1 MSTQTRPVDRWL
13 AQGGRAHRLVTCDPA
28 LSSGSISVSRGGS
41 ISVSAKA
48 SVAPVAQRI
57 GKWRLWPLD
66 VLLCETNAVLWNSS
80 ATIVTAA
87 RMLLRFWLRT
97 TPALRNAREI
107 MNTTRPKLTLKKP
120 VPTPTINEA
129 PKPAPKPKHP
139 DQGEK
144 EQLRLENIRRQEE
157 LRALRKPRLEKVK
170 LFVSDYLANK
180 SVITEVVVINSVE
193 CFRPLAI
200 RTRQAIASV
209 IRGQPEFQ
217 DCSNTLISEAIS
229 DVLSLHV
236 AKEEYQNGLFQFNER
251 FDLDGAVQGK
261 VTDGQKKKAALRRG
275 NQSIEQG

>member
-1 MSTQTRPVDRWL
+1 
-13 AQGGRAHRLVTCDPA
+13 
-28 LSSGSISVSRGGS
+28 
-41 ISVSAKA
+41 
-48 SVAPVAQRI
+48 
-57 GKWRLWPLD
+57 
-66 VLLCETNAVLWNSS
+66 
-80 ATIVTAA
+80 
-87 RMLLRFWLRT
+87 
-97 TPALRNAREI
+97 

-129 PKPAPKPKHP
+129 PKPAPKPKHL
-139 DQGEK
+139 DQAEK
-144 EQLRLENIRRQEE
+144 EQLQLVNIRQQEE

-193 CFRPLAI
+193 CLRPLAI
-200 RTRQAIASV
+200 RTRRAITSV

-217 DCSNTLISEAIS
+217 DCSNTLISEATS
-229 DVLSLHV
+229 DVLSIHV

-261 VTDGQKKKAALRRG
+261 VTDGQRNKAALRRE